1 MREQLLIYKN
11 IATFLIN
18 EALIKIFDF
27 FEKQDKQLS
36 NILKLQP
43 VSLEKINKKSNNES
57 DFKSDNNYQELK

>member
-43 VSLEKINKKSNNES
+43 VSNEKINKKSNNES

>member
-27 FEKQDKQLS
+27 FEKQDKQLQ

>member
-27 FEKQDKQLS
+27 FEKQDKQLQ

-57 DFKSDNNYQELK
+57 DFKSDNNY